1 MKLITVVG
9 ARPQFIKAAAVSRAI
24 AEHNRANGPVIK
36 ESILHTGQHYDE
48 QMSAVFFSQL
58 DIPKPLFNLGIVEKN
73 HGAMTGRM
81 LTEIEKVLLSEQPD
95 MLLVYGDTNSTLAG
109 ALAAAKLHLPVIHV
123 EAGLRSFNML
133 MPEEVNRV
141 LTDRVSQL
149 LLCPTDT
156 AVHNLESEG
165 ITDGVHNVGDVMFDV
180 TKYYRHRAKEKFS
193 LDGWGLQEREYLL
206 CTIHRAENT
215 DDPHKLAEIFSA
227 LQTISSEIKVVI
239 PLHPRTR
246 KLLHAYGLHEFLS
259 TLQVIEPVSYLE
271 MISLESSAKLIVTD
285 SGGMQKEAFFHRV
298 PCVTIREETE
308 WGETVDAGWNRLC
321 EVNTFKIVEIIK
333 GVLSIHET
341 DLHELEETIDPYG
354 SGRAARKIVGLLT
367 EKF

>member
-24 AEHNRANGPVIK
+24 AEHNKTNGFAIQ

-58 DIPKPLFNLGIVEKN
+58 DIPQPLFNLGIVEKN

-81 LTEIEKVLLSEQPD
+81 LAEIEKVLLSEQPD

-123 EAGLRSFNML
+123 EAGLRSFNMR

-141 LTDRVSQL
+141 LTDRVSSM

-156 AVHNLESEG
+156 AVRNLEAEG
-165 ITDGVHNVGDVMFDV
+165 ITDGVYNVGDVMYDV
-180 TKYYRHRAKEKFS
+180 TKYYRGRAKEKFS
-193 LDGWGLQEREYLL
+193 LNAWGLVEQEYLL

-215 DDPHKLAEIFSA
+215 DEPEKLAEIFSA
-227 LQTISSEIKVVI
+227 LQAISAQIKVVI

-246 KLLHAYGLHEFLS
+246 NLLHVHGLDDYLS
-259 TLQVIEPVSYLE
+259 TLQVVEPVSYLQ
-271 MISLESSAKLIVTD
+271 MISLESSARIIVTD

-298 PCVTIREETE
+298 PCVTIRDQTE
-308 WGETVDAGWNRLC
+308 WVETIGAGWNRLC
-321 EVNTFKIVEIIK
+321 QSNKAKIVSVVMEI
-333 GVLSIHET
+333 LSNDEIR
-341 DLHELEETIDPYG
+341 LPKKELLYPYG
-354 SGRAARKIVGLLT
+354 DGKAALAIVDLLI
-367 EKF
+367 ER

>member
-24 AEHNRANGPVIK
+24 AEYNKTNGATIR

-48 QMSAVFFSQL
+48 QMSAVFFEQL
-58 DIPKPLFNLGIVEKN
+58 DIPQPQFNLGIIEKN

-81 LTEIEKVLLSEQPD
+81 LAEIEKVLLSEQPD
-95 MLLVYGDTNSTLAG
+95 ILLVYGDTNSTLAG
-109 ALAAAKLHLPVIHV
+109 ALAAVKLHLPVIHV
-123 EAGLRSFNML
+123 EAGLRSFNMK

-141 LTDRVSQL
+141 LTDRVSHL

-156 AVHNLESEG
+156 AVRNLKAEG
-165 ITDGVHNVGDVMFDV
+165 ITAGVHNVGDVMFDA
-180 TKYYRHRAKEKFS
+180 TMYYRDQAKTKFP
-193 LDGWGLQEREYLL
+193 LKEWGLLEQEYVL

-215 DDPHKLAEIFSA
+215 DSPAKLAEIFSA
-227 LQTISSEIKVVI
+227 LHSISSQIKVVI

-246 KLLHAYGLHEFLS
+246 KLLHAYALDKHLS

-271 MISLESSAKLIVTD
+271 MISLESSAKMIVTD

-298 PCVTIREETE
+298 PCVTVREETE
-308 WGETVDAGWNRLC
+308 WIETVDTGWNRLC
-321 EVNTFKIVEIIK
+321 IADRTAIVNLLKEEISCDKMASFQGNSISPFGDGMAAKAIVELVIN
-333 GVLSIHET
+333 S
-341 DLHELEETIDPYG
+341 Y
-354 SGRAARKIVGLLT
+354 
-367 EKF
+367 